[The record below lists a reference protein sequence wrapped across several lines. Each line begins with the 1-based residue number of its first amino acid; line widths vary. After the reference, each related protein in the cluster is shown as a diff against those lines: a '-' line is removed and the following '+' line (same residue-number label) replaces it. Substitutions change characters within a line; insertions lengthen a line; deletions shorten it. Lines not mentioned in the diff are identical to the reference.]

1 MWYVILGTD
10 AAEGLPKRLALRPA
24 HLQRV
29 ALLRDA
35 GRLRLAGPM
44 PAIDSPDPGPA
55 GFVGSLIVAEFES
68 LVAARE
74 WALADPYLSGGAW
87 REVVVHPLNITF

>member
-10 AAEGLPKRLALRPA
+10 GPDSLPKRQALRPA

-29 ALLRDA
+29 GVLRDA

-74 WALADPYLSGGAW
+74 WALADPYLAGGAW
-87 REVVVHPLNITF
+87 SDIAVHPLNIVA

>member
-10 AAEGLPKRLALRPA
+10 APDSLPRRQALRPA
-24 HLQRV
+24 HLERV
-29 ALLRDA
+29 GLLRDA
-35 GRLRLAGPM
+35 GRVRLAGPM

-68 LVAARE
+68 LIAARE
-74 WALADPYLSGGAW
+74 WALADPYLTGGAW
-87 REVVVHPLNITF
+87 RDVAVHPLNIVF

>member
-10 AAEGLPKRLALRPA
+10 AADSLPKRLALRPA

-44 PAIDSPDPGPA
+44 PAIDSADPGPA
-55 GFVGSLIVAEFES
+55 GFVGSLIVGEFES

-74 WALADPYLSGGAW
+74 WAHADPYLSGGAW